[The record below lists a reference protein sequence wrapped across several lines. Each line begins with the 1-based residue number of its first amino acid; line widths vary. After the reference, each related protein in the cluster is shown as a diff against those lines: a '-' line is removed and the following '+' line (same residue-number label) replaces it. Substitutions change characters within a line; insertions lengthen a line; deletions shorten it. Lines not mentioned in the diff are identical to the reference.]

1 MILQIVQNIWTGIRK
16 ELKDVELHIYGV
28 GRSQI
33 FGSRKK
39 QLQKMGIYFK
49 GFMQDLADI
58 QKYRAFLYPLQYTTG
73 TKGVIIESW
82 FHHTPVVTTPVG
94 A

>member
-1 MILQIVQNIWTGIRK
+1 
-16 ELKDVELHIYGV
+16 
-28 GRSQI
+28 
-33 FGSRKK
+33 
-39 QLQKMGIYFK
+39 
-49 GFMQDLADI
+49 MQDLADI